1 MMGFFFRPRLSSATS
16 RSFFVVVVVV
26 VVVVG
31 GERAV
36 RGRSCVGDRK
46 HGSGN
51 DGSISL
57 PAASP
62 PVPAAAGDE
71 GQWAEVNGVV
81 VLLLPTVVLL
91 GLLLR

>member
-26 VVVVG
+26 VV